1 MRELFKWAE
10 RKAVGTDGLEHDG
23 MFIVGEK
30 MRAEADKAV
39 VRGAIERVM
48 RVTVPDAFESETTH
62 AIEARTPVIV
72 WTPSMRRMLRLV
84 DECVRHS
91 EPVLL
96 VGETGCGKT
105 TIVQVLAEYYGRR
118 LLTLNCHQHTETAD
132 FIGGMRP
139 VSGRETLPRS
149 WTP

>member
-10 RKAVGTDGLEHDG
+10 RKAVGTDALARDG

-48 RVTVPDAFESETTH
+48 RVTIPDAFESETTH

-96 VGETGCGKT
+96 VGETGCGKRM
-105 TIVQVLAEYYGRR
+105 IVQVLTEYYGRR
-118 LLTLNCHQHTETAD
+118 LLTLNCHNHTERQTSLAA
-132 FIGGMRP
+132 
-139 VSGRETLPRS
+139 
-149 WTP
+149 